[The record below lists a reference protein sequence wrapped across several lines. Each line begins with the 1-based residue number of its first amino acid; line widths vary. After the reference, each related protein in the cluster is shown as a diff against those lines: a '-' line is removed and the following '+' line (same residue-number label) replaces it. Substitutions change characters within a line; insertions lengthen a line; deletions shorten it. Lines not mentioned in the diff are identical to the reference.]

1 MIESIYISD
10 LDSPD
15 NDYRIRL
22 TSVLAK
28 KGDLEGRNYLHLEVC
43 KEYSTFSKTQ
53 YTAHGADPEVDS
65 DNNFDYEP
73 VMFTLDLDM
82 FADVIE
88 SLRKHGR

>member
-10 LDSPD
+10 LESPE

-22 TSVLAK
+22 TPVISSK
-28 KGDLEGRNYLHLEVC
+28 EGGRSYLHLEIC

-53 YTAHGADPEVDS
+53 YTAHGADPNADS
-65 DNNFDYEP
+65 DNNFDYQP

-82 FADVIE
+82 FVNVIE
-88 SLRKHGR
+88 TLRKFGR